1 MEIAIVLL
9 WIVVALLVI
18 VGLAGLVLPGIP
30 GAAVL
35 YAGLVLAAWIEDFAF
50 AGGGTLAIL
59 AVLALLTY
67 VVDFVAGILG
77 AKHFGASRRAMAG
90 AMLGAILGIFFGL
103 PGLLLGPF
111 AGAAIGEFSA
121 QQSLG
126 AAGRAGIG
134 ATVGLALGVAAK
146 LALAFSMLA
155 VFAAARFM
163 TQIME
168 S

>member
-1 MEIAIVLL
+1 MEIAAILL
-9 WIVVALLVI
+9 WIIAVILVAA
-18 VGLAGLVLPGIP
+18 GLAGLVLPGLP

-50 AGGGTLAIL
+50 ARGGTLAIL
-59 AVLALLTY
+59 AVLALLTH

-111 AGAAIGEFSA
+111 IGAAIGELSA
-121 QQSLG
+121 QRSLG
-126 AAGRAGIG
+126 AAGRAGVG
-134 ATVGLALGVAAK
+134 ATLGLVLGVAAK
-146 LALAFSMLA
+146 LALAFAMLV

-163 TQIME
+163 T
-168 S
+168 